1 MCLLRR
7 RWEYLRRTLPSYPSA
22 GYAFTTGSPRRPF
35 FARARAWKA
44 PDRQSLEETLVRPPH
59 ARERPFLFGAPWPG
73 KPFRPFQQQ
82 SITTQTAY
90 RGRLTKTRSSGSSRQ
105 TLIFRRFGFP
115 LQQISPEEASPQKRP
130 SAKTPNRLGSKDIC
144 VQQRPTP
151 RLRRDSGQSHPPRFP
166 MARGV
171 TTRMYSVSE
180 CVFPELSLRFF
191 VFSFYRYT
199 TNWKLVEEAGRPLR
213 CPPRGGTCHAGN
225 SRPT

>member
-1 MCLLRR
+1 M
-7 RWEYLRRTLPSYPSA
+7 
-22 GYAFTTGSPRRPF
+22 
-35 FARARAWKA
+35 
-44 PDRQSLEETLVRPPH
+44 
-59 ARERPFLFGAPWPG
+59 FGAPWPG

-191 VFSFYRYT
+191 CFQFLPIHYKLEVSGGGREAT
-199 TNWKLVEEAGRPLR
+199 TVPSK
-213 CPPRGGTCHAGN
+213 RGHVPCRQQPAYVA
-225 SRPT
+225 R